1 MPGYDSD
8 FVILN
13 AVGFYGFS
21 GFGAPVCF
29 FGFRQAEEGGETA
42 GDYLGYDLGA
52 IVEVVG
58 GLG

>member
-1 MPGYDSD
+1 MQSVFMDSPAL
-8 FVILN
+8 VRQC
-13 AVGFYGFS
+13 V
-21 GFGAPVCF
+21 F

-42 GDYLGYDLGA
+42 GDYLGYETGA